1 MNIEMLPLR
10 PTTDQLAKMAYVYI
24 RQSSLMQVTRHAEST
39 EIQYSLVE
47 RAVQLGW
54 PRERVEII
62 DEDLG
67 KSGADAYA
75 RGGFQ
80 HLLAEI
86 SLARAGLVLSYDASR
101 LARNNRDW
109 YQLLEVCSIFGTL
122 IADGERLYDP
132 RLYHDRLLLGLTGM
146 LSEAEL
152 HQLKQRMQAGAR
164 HKAERGELRQG
175 LPVGLARG
183 PAGEV
188 ILNPDEEVQARI
200 RLVFEKFREIRSASG
215 VMRYLRAANLPLP
228 ARPRAGP
235 APHEI
240 VWQPART
247 SAILDMLHNPAY
259 AGAYVYGRKLLEPA
273 RRSPGHPSG
282 GRILQPIDKW
292 EICLHNRYPAYIAW
306 DEFVANQAQLH
317 ANSLKYREEQPGV
330 ARKGQAL
337 LQGIVRCGRCGAL
350 LHLHYSGPQGEFPEY
365 RCSADQSQFGGTD
378 CQRVRALAL
387 DTQVER
393 RFLEALQPD
402 QVTLALAALAH
413 LEQEEQAENKQWE
426 LRLERAHYEAKRAER
441 QYQAVEPENRL
452 VAHSLEKQWEER
464 LRAVETVEKE
474 YHAWKAS
481 RFGSLTE
488 ADREAIVALGSDL
501 PALWQAATTTNTERK
516 QMLRLVIREVIVD
529 SKRAEGQV
537 WVQIN
542 WQTGAQEQFWYQRRV
557 SSYAVFAGTQAL
569 EQRVRELN
577 AAGLMDAQIAATLE
591 REGYQTPGLVHPITS
606 KIVCHLRA
614 KWKIPTVK
622 LNHNQQNPAQ
632 WEDGSYSV
640 EGAAARLGVSQ
651 DAIFTWLKT
660 GRLKGEHLGRSMPW
674 KISLTEDDER
684 RLHEWLQ
691 CQGRRTRRSKREA
704 L

>member
-1 MNIEMLPLR
+1 MNAELLPLT
-10 PTTDQLAKMAYVYI
+10 PTTDQRAKMAYVYI
-24 RQSSLMQVTRHAEST
+24 RQSSLMQVTRHGEST
-39 EIQYSLVE
+39 ELQYSLVQ
-47 RAVQLGW
+47 RAVALGW
-54 PRERVEII
+54 PRERVELI

-67 KSGADAYA
+67 KSGAHAEI
-75 RGGFQ
+75 REGFQ
-80 HLLAEI
+80 RLLAEI
-86 SLARAGLVLSYDASR
+86 SLARVGLVLSFDASR

-132 RLYHDRLLLGLTGM
+132 RLYHDRLLLGLSGM
-146 LSEAEL
+146 MSEAEL

-188 ILNPDEEVQARI
+188 IFNPDEEVQARI
-200 RLVFEKFREIRSASG
+200 RLVFEKFRDIRSAGG
-215 VMRYLRAANLPLP
+215 VMRYFRATHLPLP
-228 ARPRAGP
+228 ACPRVGP
-235 APHEI
+235 APYEV

-247 SAILDMLHNPAY
+247 SAILDILHNPAY
-259 AGAYVYGRKLLEPA
+259 AGAYVYGRKQLDLA
-273 RRSPGHPSG
+273 RRTPGHPAG
-282 GRILQPIDKW
+282 GRILQPIDNW
-292 EICLHNRYPAYIAW
+292 DICLHNRYPAYISW
-306 DEFVANQAQLH
+306 EEFVANQDQLRT
-317 ANSLKYREEQPGV
+317 NSLKYREERPGM

-350 LHLHYSGPQGEFPEY
+350 FHLHYSGKQGEWPEY

-387 DTQVER
+387 DAQVEE
-393 RFLEALQPD
+393 RFLEALRPD
-402 QVTLALAALAH
+402 QLTLALAALAQ
-413 LEQEEQAENKQWE
+413 LEQEEQAESKQWE
-426 LRLERAHYEAKRAER
+426 LRLEGARYQAKRAER

-452 VAHSLEKQWEER
+452 VARSLEKQWEEQ

-474 YHAWKAS
+474 YHAWKSS
-481 RFGSLTE
+481 RFGALTQ

-501 PALWQAATTTNTERK
+501 PALWQAETTTNTERK
-516 QMLRLVIREVIVD
+516 QMVRLVIREVIVD
-529 SKRAEGQV
+529 SKRVGGQV

-542 WQTGAQEQFWYQRRV
+542 WQTGVQEQFWYQRRV

-591 REGYQTPGLVHPITS
+591 GEGYQTPGLVHPITS
-606 KIVCHLRA
+606 KIVCHLRHQ
-614 KWKIPTVK
+614 WQIPTVK
-622 LNHNQQNPAQ
+622 LNNNQHNPAQ

-640 EGAAARLGVSQ
+640 QGAAAKLGVGQ
-651 DAIFTWLKT
+651 DTIFTWLKT
-660 GRLKGEHLGRSMPW
+660 GRLTGEHLGRSMPW
-674 KISLTEDDER
+674 KIHLTEEDER
-684 RLHEWLQ
+684 RLDAWLR
-691 CQGRRTRRSKREA
+691 CQGRRTRRSQREA
-704 L
+704 V

>member
-1 MNIEMLPLR
+1 MITEGLPLT
-10 PTTDQLAKMAYVYI
+10 PTTEQRAKMAYIYI

-39 EIQYSLVE
+39 ELQYSLVE
-47 RAVQLGW
+47 RAIKLGW
-54 PRERVEII
+54 PRERVEVI

-67 KSGADAYA
+67 KSGADASA

-80 HLLAEI
+80 YLLAEI
-86 SLARAGLVLSYDASR
+86 SLARAGLVLSFDASR

-164 HKAERGELRQG
+164 NKAERGELRQG

-200 RLVFEKFREIRSASG
+200 RLVFEKFREIRSAGG
-215 VMRYLRAANLPLP
+215 VMRYLRAAHLPLP
-228 ARPRAGP
+228 ACPRVGP
-235 APHEI
+235 APYEV

-259 AGAYVYGRKLLEPA
+259 AGAYVYGRKLLDPA

-282 GRILQPIDKW
+282 GRILQPLDKW

-306 DEFVANQAQLH
+306 DEFVANQAQLR

-350 LHLHYSGPQGEFPEY
+350 FHLHYSGQQGEWPEY

-378 CQRVRALAL
+378 CQRVRAQAL
-387 DTQVER
+387 DRQVEE
-393 RFLEALQPD
+393 RFLEALRPD
-402 QVTLALAALAH
+402 RLTLALAALAQ
-413 LEQEEQAENKQWE
+413 LEQEEQAESKQWE
-426 LRLERAHYEAKRAER
+426 LRLERARYQAKRAER

-452 VAHSLEKQWEER
+452 VARSLEKQWEEQ
-464 LRAVETVEKE
+464 LRAVETAEKE
-474 YHAWKAS
+474 YHVWKS
-481 RFGSLTE
+481 RRLGALTQ
-488 ADREAIVALGSDL
+488 ADREAIVALGSDF
-501 PALWQAATTTNTERK
+501 PTLWQAETTTNEERK
-516 QMLRLVIREVIVD
+516 QMVRLVIREVIVD
-529 SKRAEGQV
+529 SKRAGGQV

-557 SSYAVFAGTQAL
+557 SSYAVFTGTQAL

-577 AAGLMDAQIAATLE
+577 AAGLIDAQIAATLE

-614 KWKIPTVK
+614 RWKIPTVK
-622 LNHNQQNPAQ
+622 LNNNQQNPAQ

-640 EGAAARLGVSQ
+640 EGAAAKLDVDQST
-651 DAIFTWLKT
+651 IFTWLKT
-660 GRLKGEHLGRSMPW
+660 GRLNGEHLGRSMPW
-674 KISLTEDDER
+674 KISVTEEDER
-684 RLHEWLQ
+684 RLHEWLR
-691 CQGRRTRRSKREA
+691 CQGRRARQSKREA